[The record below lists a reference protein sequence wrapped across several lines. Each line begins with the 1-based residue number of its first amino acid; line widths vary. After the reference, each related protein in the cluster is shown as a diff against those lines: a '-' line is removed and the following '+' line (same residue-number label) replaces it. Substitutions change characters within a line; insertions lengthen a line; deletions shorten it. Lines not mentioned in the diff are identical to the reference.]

1 MVCRVE
7 DHPEEGAKYPAPGTL
22 SVRELLDHDAMQG
35 ARLAAGARGLERRIA
50 RLNFMTVPD
59 IVRWTKQDEFLL
71 TTGYP
76 LPRDAASF
84 RALIDQLAKRG
95 LAGIGIKLDQY
106 LSEVPQSALS
116 AADAADFPVV
126 IIPSANALDDVL
138 SQAFATIVNRQA
150 RALELSREIHDV
162 FIGVALSGGS
172 LHTLVDKLSSIL
184 HEAAVVIGDTT
195 GNVLGT
201 TDHAGRLRKLGLQ
214 DAQGSLNVEMLK
226 PGVHQDSESG
236 LHWAVAVISAGAMRH
251 GFVVAVEGS
260 NWVPLIFGAA
270 VEQSALVAA
279 LQITK
284 DIAVASVERQFA
296 SNALHDLV
304 TSTPA
309 EAADAVARAGTFGW
323 ELDRPLAVLV
333 AREEVVLPNNDRTD
347 RERELDAQRAIGL
360 WTSAV
365 RSRDHGAAAAG
376 FATELVAIVGA
387 RDPEMFASS
396 VRAEM
401 ATASDRIYSI
411 GVSRIGTKAA
421 DLPSLY
427 REARTALSVGRRLS
441 GAGAVTGFA
450 GLGLYRLLSSIEE
463 EELRSFLDDTLGPVL
478 RLQSSSRADLLET
491 LSALLDNS
499 FNVAQTARSLHYHYN
514 TMRYRV
520 GKLEALLG
528 KFVDDAEASLR
539 IGVGLQILRMYEI
552 SGDTGFPRLR
562 RPGD

>member
-1 MVCRVE
+1 MVCQVE
-7 DHPEEGAKYPAPGTL
+7 DRPEQGIKHPAPGTL

-35 ARLAAGARGLERRIA
+35 AQLAAGAGGLERRIA

-84 RALIDQLAKRG
+84 RALIDQLAQRG

-106 LSEVPQSALS
+106 LSEVPPAAL
-116 AADAADFPVV
+116 AVADAADFPVV
-126 IIPSANALDDVL
+126 IIPSPNALDDVL

-150 RALELSREIHDV
+150 RALEMSREIHDV
-162 FIGVALSGGS
+162 LIGVALSGGS
-172 LHTLVDKLSSIL
+172 LLTLVDKLSSIL
-184 HEAAVVIGDTT
+184 HEATVVICDTA
-195 GNVLGT
+195 GNVLGA
-201 TDHAGRLRKLGLQ
+201 TDNPGRLRKLGLQ
-214 DAQGSLNVEMLK
+214 DAQGCLNVHVLR
-226 PGVHQDSESG
+226 PGVHHDPESG

-279 LQITK
+279 LQVTK
-284 DIAVASVERQFA
+284 DLAVASVERQFA

-304 TSTPA
+304 TSTPT

-323 ELDRPLAVLV
+323 DLDRPLAVLV
-333 AREEVVLPNNDRTD
+333 AREEGGPPKEDRTA
-347 RERELDAQRAIGL
+347 RERELDGQRAIGL
-360 WTSAV
+360 WTSAI

-387 RDPEMFASS
+387 ADPEAFAFS
-396 VRAEM
+396 VKAEM

-411 GVSRIGTKAA
+411 GVSRVGAAAA

-427 REARTALSVGRRLS
+427 QEARTALSVGRRLN

-450 GLGLYRLLSSIEE
+450 GLGLYRLLSSIGE

-478 RLQSSSRADLLET
+478 ALQSSSRADLLET
-491 LSALLDNS
+491 LSALLENS
-499 FNVAQTARSLHYHYN
+499 FNVAQTARTLHYHYN
-514 TMRYRV
+514 TLRYRV
-520 GKLEALLG
+520 SKLEALLG
-528 KFVDDAEASLR
+528 NFVDDAEASLR

-562 RPGD
+562 RAAD

>member
-1 MVCRVE
+1 VE
-7 DHPEEGAKYPAPGTL
+7 DRPEEGIKYPAPGTL

-35 ARLAAGARGLERRIA
+35 ARLAAGHGGLERRIA

-84 RALIDQLAKRG
+84 RALIDQLAQRG

-106 LSEVPQSALS
+106 LSNVPPAALA
-116 AADAADFPVV
+116 AADAVDFPVV

-150 RALELSREIHDV
+150 RALELSQEIHDV
-162 FIGVALSGGS
+162 LIGVALSGGS
-172 LHTLVDKLSSIL
+172 LLTLVDKLSSIL
-184 HEAAVVIGDTT
+184 HEAAVVICDTT
-195 GNVLGT
+195 GNLLGA
-201 TDHAGRLRKLGLQ
+201 TDNAGRLQKLKLQ
-214 DAQGSLNVEMLK
+214 DAQGCLNVEVLK
-226 PGVHQDSESG
+226 PGVHYDPESG

-251 GFVVAVEGS
+251 GYVVAVEGS

-284 DIAVASVERQFA
+284 GLAVSSVERQFA

-323 ELDRPLAVLV
+323 DLDRPLAVLV
-333 AREEVVLPNNDRTD
+333 AREEVVLKDERTA
-347 RERELDAQRAIGL
+347 RERELDVQRAIGL

-376 FATELVAIVGA
+376 FATELAAIVGA
-387 RDPEMFASS
+387 ADPEMFACS
-396 VRAEM
+396 VQAEL

-411 GVSRIGTKAA
+411 GVSRIGAAAA

-427 REARTALSVGRRLS
+427 REARTALSIGRRLS

-450 GLGLYRLLSSIEE
+450 GLGLYRLLSSIGE

-478 RLQSSSRADLLET
+478 ALQSSSRADLLET

-514 TMRYRV
+514 TLRYRV
-520 GKLEALLG
+520 SKLEALLG
-528 KFVDDAEASLR
+528 HFVDDAEASLR

-562 RPGD
+562 RPAD